1 MKYEF
6 HVGDYVET
14 KNGTI
19 GFISDTSVDNLP
31 RWTVTKVSDADAVQS
46 VYTVGFDYTI
56 TIVFSQINEFK
67 RIGQYDF
74 KKKDEG
80 KEGKIKPLI
89 IGRSVLTFMNNQGDN
104 INIGHIVDKIDE
116 LVEAVNELREKN
128 D

>member
-14 KNGTI
+14 KNGAKGYIKDPKNLWWVCTVEANGYIPGLAYSII
-19 GFISDTSVDNLP
+19 GLSNNRTSEFFI
-31 RWTVTKVSDADAVQS
+31 
-46 VYTVGFDYTI
+46 
-56 TIVFSQINEFK
+56 

-74 KKKDEG
+74 TKKE
-80 KEGKIKPLI
+80 KIEPLI

-104 INIGHIVDKIDE
+104 INIGHVVDKVNE
-116 LVEAVNELREKN
+116 LVEAVNELRGKN